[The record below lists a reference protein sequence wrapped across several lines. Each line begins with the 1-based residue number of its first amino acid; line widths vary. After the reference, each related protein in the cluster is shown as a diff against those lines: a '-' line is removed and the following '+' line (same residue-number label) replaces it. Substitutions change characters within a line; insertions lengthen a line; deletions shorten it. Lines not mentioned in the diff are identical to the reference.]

1 VSQCRSASETEEACY
16 AFCSQSSHPSAQQDG
31 ILVRVGAGRGCR
43 RRLRIVVRETSQTA
57 SPMPA
62 NTTAAGKRDNETT
75 KRELEGK
82 AGDRDVNITIEQDGS
97 TTKVE
102 VTAKTSPVTWD
113 KDFAKSVLEEILEKT
128 KG

>member
-1 VSQCRSASETEEACY
+1 MASWFT
-16 AFCSQSSHPSAQQDG
+16 SAQETAQEMN
-31 ILVRVGAGRGCR
+31 
-43 RRLRIVVRETSQTA
+43 IVVRETSQTA

-62 NTTAAGKRDNETT
+62 DTTAAVKRDNETT

-82 AGDRDVNITIEQDGS
+82 AGDRDVNITIEEDGS
-97 TTKVE
+97 TTRVE